1 LNFVTHKMSDNGFW
15 GTPFASFNYG
25 CARCTRAYRPLEMV
39 GLMGSSNVRAQREEC
54 LNPVRHL
61 DGSCGP
67 QGHDIRTNTAALVVH
82 PSRGRRT
89 VTGFCGPQ
97 GRDIRTYTAALVV
110 HPSRGRQIA
119 LFLML

>member
-1 LNFVTHKMSDNGFW
+1 
-15 GTPFASFNYG
+15 
-25 CARCTRAYRPLEMV
+25 
-39 GLMGSSNVRAQREEC
+39 MGSSNVRAQREEC

-97 GRDIRTYTAALVV
+97 GRDIRTNTAALVA
-110 HPSRGRQIA
+110 HPNRGRQIA
-119 LFLML
+119 LLFML